1 MKTTLLLSALA
12 VSLISATPSFA
23 QQYKSFD
30 QQYRTFDLDSTYPSY
45 SSEFGFPSYAG
56 AGLQPTFGSSVQF
69 PRARPRRARPPR
81 ARQIR

>member
-23 QQYKSFD
+23 QPYKAFD
-30 QQYRTFDLDSTYPSY
+30 RDSTYPSY

-56 AGLQPTFGSSVQF
+56 AGLHEPTFGSSVQS
-69 PRARPRRARPPR
+69 PR
-81 ARQIR
+81 ARQTR